1 MDGSAI
7 ERVEPQA
14 QAGLIGSAGPVTD
27 RRSARSPAHRR
38 SRYAGRVKR
47 LFFIVMVGLWGAF
60 IALAFASPDTL
71 THLWHWVGGLW
82 WPFEIAFWIVFLPW
96 MIGLLVWQADWSFA
110 ARMAVIVLL
119 AVGWSAMSFPR
130 K

>member
-1 MDGSAI
+1 M
-7 ERVEPQA
+7 
-14 QAGLIGSAGPVTD
+14 
-27 RRSARSPAHRR
+27 
-38 SRYAGRVKR
+38 KR

-60 IALAFASPDTL
+60 IALAFTSPDTL
-71 THLWHWVGGLW
+71 THVWHWVGDLW
-82 WPFEIAFWIVFLPW
+82 WPFAIAFWIVFLPW

-110 ARMAVIVLL
+110 ARMAIIVVL